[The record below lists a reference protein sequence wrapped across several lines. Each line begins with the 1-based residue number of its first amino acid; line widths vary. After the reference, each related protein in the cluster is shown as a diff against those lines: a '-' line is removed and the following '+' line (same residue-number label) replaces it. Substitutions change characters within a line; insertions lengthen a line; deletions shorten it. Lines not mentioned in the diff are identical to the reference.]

1 MTTPQLTSILPI
13 TDAQLPQSSSTT
25 LIEDITSTSAS
36 VYHKSRTRSSPS
48 TATLNSTQNSEQLTP
63 IGMGPMSSS
72 IHDGANLI
80 LELIRTERQ
89 QVFEVGQR
97 QMAHIQQQ
105 HNEDRVSYSKA
116 VLEESTKRRE
126 AEDMVAYLS
135 TELARYT
142 KEAKEV
148 QNIALQARADATAA
162 QNTTSE
168 AERAAEEA
176 RSHFVAVHDALQ
188 QVGITVSRDDSVT
201 SNTPKII
208 LGTPWLELM
217 PSKIHSSDMPLPSS
231 SSAPGD
237 NSSSFPPPTQH
248 LDSPLKC
255 ISFIKEHINHL
266 SDNLTAA
273 QNNCKDLE
281 SQRNKLQSDLHT
293 LGHDRNELE
302 SLKKEMEDNAKML
315 GQWKSKLTKLENE
328 IQWLKVERDDAVK
341 AKAEVAT
348 ALEELRR
355 TSAASEVTLKSTFDQ
370 HLQDQQRQ
378 AEANAEKVRQA
389 QENSIEAK
397 FVQIRDLQSRLVQIT
412 ATVDEWE
419 GKYDVVTKERDSQK
433 QLLVAERQ
441 KYKEASFVQ
450 KEQLDNLQKRLEASA
465 SEDVM
470 TAKVSRIEEL
480 EKELASIRAH
490 HAKLSQEKDE
500 AVASV
505 NSRDVQIKELQETLT
520 ISFSRKSTTECAPKD
535 KSGGSS
541 EEKKARPSKSS
552 TSHNQIQFRAP
563 EAHPSSIA
571 DQRSKQITGPKKIEK
586 LKSKLSPSTASP
598 GFSAAR
604 PMEIDSASSTD
615 VEIISGPTPII
626 SQGSNTKQKPLRSGC
641 NKTPSGANTLQTVDS
656 PTEKTSLK
664 RIADMNDS
672 FTPATKRP
680 KLFLD
685 SSASSVEK
693 VASATSS
700 SPVSTP
706 LGSRSGTSSPV
717 IAKPVFNFK
726 FRKHSAQTSTSVSS
740 GGVTSSKVMAS
751 SSNVRA
757 SQSTTSTEAPSAGAS
772 DGGARRRSSSITS
785 ETELTAESTLGA
797 KPRARFLRHGQI
809 KPAVSTT
816 GEAKKHAEFKNFN
829 PGDAPAKEQPSVSS
843 SRTTAVST
851 EQLRNTQAAAS
862 TTAPPSREVSSSAS
876 AKSRSSLLRQF
887 SGMDNVSTPSS
898 NSASSPSL
906 STAPGSKIDRSKAN
920 SSRDAISRLAGA
932 KSIPKGPRSSMAMLQ
947 VTLES
952 SPKAPKPML
961 ATRSSGKIPQEH
973 RATQGPNTG
982 DTKKGT

>member
-1 MTTPQLTSILPI
+1 MSTPQVTSILPI
-13 TDAQLPQSSSTT
+13 TDAQLPQSSSAT
-25 LIEDITSTSAS
+25 LIEDITSNSAS
-36 VYHKSRTRSSPS
+36 IYSKSRTRSSPS
-48 TATLNSTQNSEQLTP
+48 TATSNSTQNTEQLTP

-72 IHDGANLI
+72 IHNGANLI
-80 LELIRTERQ
+80 LDLIRTERQ
-89 QVFEVGQR
+89 QAFEVGQR
-97 QMAHIQQQ
+97 QMTHIQQQ
-105 HNEDRVSYSKA
+105 HNEHRMSYSKV

-142 KEAKEV
+142 KEATEV

-176 RSHFVAVHDALQ
+176 RSHLMAVHDALQ

-208 LGTPWLELM
+208 LGTPWLELI
-217 PSKIHSSDMPLPSS
+217 PSQIHCSDTPLPNS

-237 NSSSFPPPTQH
+237 KQSSSPPPTQH
-248 LDSPLKC
+248 IGSPLKY
-255 ISFIKEHINHL
+255 ISFIKEHIHHL
-266 SDNLTAA
+266 GDTLAAA

-281 SQRNKLQSDLHT
+281 SQHNQLQSDLST

-302 SLKKEMEDNAKML
+302 SLKKETEDNAKML
-315 GQWKSKLTKLENE
+315 GQWKSKLTKLEND
-328 IQWLKVERDDAVK
+328 IQWLKLERDDAVK
-341 AKAEVAT
+341 AKAEAAT
-348 ALEELRR
+348 ALEEMRR
-355 TSAASEVTLKSTFDQ
+355 TSTASEETLKSTFDQ
-370 HLQDQQRQ
+370 HLKDQQRQ
-378 AEANAEKVRQA
+378 AEANSEKVRQVL
-389 QENSIEAK
+389 ENSIEAK
-397 FVQIRDLQSRLVQIT
+397 SVQIRDLQSRVVQIT

-419 GKYDVVTKERDSQK
+419 GKYDAVTKDRDSQK

-441 KYKEASFVQ
+441 KYKEESSVQ
-450 KEQLDNLQKRLEASA
+450 KEQIDNLQKRVEASA

-480 EKELASIRAH
+480 EKELASTRAH

-505 NSRDVQIKELQETLT
+505 KPRDAQIKALQEALT
-520 ISFSRKSTTECAPKD
+520 TSTSRKSTTDCATKN

-541 EEKKARPSKSS
+541 EEKKARPSKPS
-552 TSHNQIQFRAP
+552 TPHEQIQFRAP
-563 EAHPSSIA
+563 EVHPVAASTA

-586 LKSKLSPSTASP
+586 LKSKSSSSTASP

-615 VEIISGPTPII
+615 VEIISGPIPII
-626 SQGSNTKQKPLRSGC
+626 SQGSNTKQKSLRTGS
-641 NKTPSGANTLQTVDS
+641 NKTSSSGANTLQTVDS

-664 RIADMNDS
+664 RTADANDS
-672 FTPATKRP
+672 STPATKRP

-693 VASATSS
+693 VASAASS

-726 FRKHSAQTSTSVSS
+726 FRKHFAQASTSVSS
-740 GGVTSSKVMAS
+740 GGATSSKVMAS
-751 SSNVRA
+751 SSSVRT
-757 SQSTTSTEAPSAGAS
+757 SQSTTSTEAPSAGAT
-772 DGGARRRSSSITS
+772 DNGVHRRSGSITS
-785 ETELTAESTLGA
+785 ETELAAESTLGA
-797 KPRARFLRHGQI
+797 KPRARFLRHGHI
-809 KPAVSTT
+809 KPAVSTA
-816 GEAKKHAEFKNFN
+816 GEAKKHAEFKNFK
-829 PGDAPAKEQPSVSS
+829 PGDVPEKEQPSGSS
-843 SRTTAVST
+843 ARTTAASA
-851 EQLRNTQAAAS
+851 EQVRNAQAAA
-862 TTAPPSREVSSSAS
+862 TAPPSREASSSGF
-876 AKSRSSLLRQF
+876 AKSKPSLLHQF
-887 SGMDNVSTPSS
+887 SGMDNLSTPPS
-898 NSASSPSL
+898 NSTSSPSL
-906 STAPGSKIDRSKAN
+906 STASGSTVDRSKAKG
-920 SSRDAISRLAGA
+920 ISRPAGA
-932 KSIPKGPRSSMAMLQ
+932 KSIPKGPKSSMAMLQ

-961 ATRSSGKIPQEH
+961 ATRSSKKVPQGP
-973 RATQGPNTG
+973 RATQGTNTG
-982 DTKKGT
+982 DTEKGT